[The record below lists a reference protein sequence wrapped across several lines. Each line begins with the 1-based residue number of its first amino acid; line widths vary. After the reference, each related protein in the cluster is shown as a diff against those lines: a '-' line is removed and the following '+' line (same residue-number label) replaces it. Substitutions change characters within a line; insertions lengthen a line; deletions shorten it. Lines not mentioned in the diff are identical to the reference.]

1 MVVVVVVVV
10 VGAAAVAAVA
20 AVIVLVVV
28 VVVVVAVVV
37 VGTLQSRETMDLHPQ
52 GSTQLVDEQRQLWLK
67 RPMREWQSLLQLL
80 HLIVVA
86 SCATVLF
93 GELDNL

>member
-1 MVVVVVVVV
+1 M

-67 RPMREWQSLLQLL
+67 RPMRKWQSLLQL
-80 HLIVVA
+80 HLILVA

>member
-1 MVVVVVVVV
+1 MVV
-10 VGAAAVAAVA
+10 VGAVAVAAVA

-28 VVVVVAVVV
+28 VVVVVVVAVVV
-37 VGTLQSRETMDLHPQ
+37 VDTLQSRETIDLLPQ

-67 RPMREWQSLLQLL
+67 RPMRKWQSLLQL
-80 HLIVVA
+80 HLILVA

>member
-1 MVVVVVVVV
+1 MVVVVVV
-10 VGAAAVAAVA
+10 VGAAAVVAVA

-37 VGTLQSRETMDLHPQ
+37 VDTLQSRETIDLLPQ

-67 RPMREWQSLLQLL
+67 RPMRKWQSLLQL
-80 HLIVVA
+80 HLILVV

>member
-1 MVVVVVVVV
+1 MVGVAAVVAVAAVIVLIVVVVVVVV
-10 VGAAAVAAVA
+10 VA
-20 AVIVLVVV
+20 
-28 VVVVVAVVV
+28 VV

-67 RPMREWQSLLQLL
+67 RPMRKWQSLLQL
-80 HLIVVA
+80 HLILVA
-86 SCATVLF
+86 SCVTVLF